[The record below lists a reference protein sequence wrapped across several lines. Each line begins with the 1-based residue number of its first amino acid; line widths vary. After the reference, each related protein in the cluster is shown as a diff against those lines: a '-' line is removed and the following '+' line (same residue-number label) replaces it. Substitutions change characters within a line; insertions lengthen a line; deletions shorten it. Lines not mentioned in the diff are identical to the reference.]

1 MKYLIIG
8 AGVAGVSACQ
18 AIREKDAGAELL
30 VLTEEQ
36 FTFYTRLRL
45 PDLVAGRIEPAKLV
59 LKDAGWFDR
68 LGIELRLNTRA
79 EAIRPDPLRVI
90 AGSEEFVAEKVLI
103 ATGADSFLPPVEGS
117 DLGNVFTLRRM
128 NDALAIRARAA
139 VASGCVIIGGGVL
152 GFEIGEALRSRGL
165 EVTVVEIA
173 ERLLPR
179 QTDASAAGVI
189 RSLMERRGFEV
200 VLGVKPVRFIQ
211 SGGEAEAIA
220 LSDGRSIAA
229 DLFIISAGV
238 KPRVDVATA
247 SGIKTR
253 RGIVIDDSLQTS
265 LSRVFAAGDC
275 TEHKGIL
282 YGIWRASEEQ
292 GRFAGLAM
300 AGERIAYSGTV
311 RSYRLNLLGT
321 TLLTAGMIEPSGN
334 MTSEITVD
342 EEHGIYRRIIRDGGR
357 VVGMILLG
365 DLSGYRELLAEI
377 QDAGRSNGQ
386 PAG

>member
-36 FTFYTRLRL
+36 FPFYTRLRL

-90 AGSEEFVAEKVLI
+90 AGSEEFAAEKVLI

-139 VASGCVIIGGGVL
+139 EASRCVIVGGGVL

-253 RGIVIDDSLQTS
+253 RGIVVDDSLQTS
-265 LSRVFAAGDC
+265 LGGVFAAGDC

-334 MTSEITVD
+334 MTSEVTVD